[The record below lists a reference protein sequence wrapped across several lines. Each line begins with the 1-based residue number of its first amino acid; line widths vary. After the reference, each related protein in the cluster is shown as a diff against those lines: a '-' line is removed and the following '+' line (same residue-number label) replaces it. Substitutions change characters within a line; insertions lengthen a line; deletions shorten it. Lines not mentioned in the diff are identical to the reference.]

1 MDRPILSVGFYDG
14 CFTHVQLVYDYGI
27 LNISRDAVER
37 AAVDAFLDDGECD
50 PASLAKFLKTLQA
63 AGVNVSEILMIVISH
78 DGEIRRA
85 VSSSVIAAA
94 LSEGAAEGGMGE

>member
-1 MDRPILSVGFYDG
+1 MDRPILSIGFHDG

-37 AAVDAFLDDGECD
+37 AAADAFLCDGECD
-50 PASLAKFLKTLQA
+50 PALLAKFLETIQA
-63 AGVNVSEILMIVISH
+63 AGVNASEILMIVISH

-85 VSSSVIAAA
+85 ISGSAIAAA
-94 LSEGAAEGGMGE
+94 LSKGPTEGGMGE